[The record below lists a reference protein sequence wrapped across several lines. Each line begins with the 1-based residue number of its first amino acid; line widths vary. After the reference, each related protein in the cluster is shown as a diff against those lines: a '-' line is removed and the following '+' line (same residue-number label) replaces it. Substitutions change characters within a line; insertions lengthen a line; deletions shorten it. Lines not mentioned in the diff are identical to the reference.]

1 MAAYGAGAAT
11 GDAGDWI
18 LWHGYTFR
26 LAPMDVSFCESRVLV
41 CPLRIPIAGRGFGA
55 DCRSATIKDGAMI
68 LILLGIIFPLI
79 NLDSGHGTGLDDCKS
94 KFKIP
99 WTRIRGAWNEKR
111 NRI

>member
-1 MAAYGAGAAT
+1 LPT
-11 GDAGDWI
+11 GIRRRFI
-18 LWHGYTFR
+18 LG
-26 LAPMDVSFCESRVLV
+26 V
-41 CPLRIPIAGRGFGA
+41 
-55 DCRSATIKDGAMI
+55 ATIKDGAMILI

>member
-1 MAAYGAGAAT
+1 MAR
-11 GDAGDWI
+11 WI
-18 LWHGYTFR
+18 L
-26 LAPMDVSFCESRVLV
+26 M
-41 CPLRIPIAGRGFGA
+41 
-55 DCRSATIKDGAMI
+55 
-68 LILLGIIFPLI
+68 LLGIIFPLI

>member
-1 MAAYGAGAAT
+1 
-11 GDAGDWI
+11 
-18 LWHGYTFR
+18 
-26 LAPMDVSFCESRVLV
+26 MDVSFCESRVLV